1 MGIGRSVGALEDQM
15 ERIPARVHIQKKRL
29 HAVFPGVAHPQDL
42 RLRLE
47 LLELRYGGAVGAQNE
62 AIRFVHQRGK
72 QCFLAAVVAIERAGR
87 DPGRFHDIA
96 QGSGLIAFFQKFR
109 FRGCEDLF
117 QCGQRQFSH
126 GGLLYNGVISQRYI
140 LPAARICQ
148 APGKFSRHIAHGAS
162 NYPMLFKRLLKEENQ

>member
-96 QGSGLIAFFQKFR
+96 QGSGLIAFFQKFGI
-109 FRGCEDLF
+109 GCVRYF
-117 QCGQRQFSH
+117 GVQCMIPICHLVTS
-126 GGLLYNGVISQRYI
+126 YI
-140 LPAARICQ
+140 ITL
-148 APGKFSRHIAHGAS
+148 
-162 NYPMLFKRLLKEENQ
+162 